1 MKRTVIAVSMGD
13 PAGVGPEIALA
24 SMADAEVWERGTP
37 LLVGDL
43 SVLEAVKEALGMKM
57 RLRPVEDPADAAGS
71 PESLPVIDLKI
82 DRKSVV

>member
-43 SVLEAVKEALGMKM
+43 SFTHQIASLSMPGLWIGAIAGAAKIFVAI
-57 RLRPVEDPADAAGS
+57 RLRRWRDEG
-71 PESLPVIDLKI
+71 
-82 DRKSVV
+82 